1 MAYDGP
7 SGEYYIRSNSQSWI
21 ALAGLLSTTL
31 SDAMLPSLRRAT
43 ARFMSTAAK
52 TASASPASPTPYP
65 FSKTALLPKPVH
77 AKDAPLEKLKQGKGL
92 MPYLQRTLYSPGKAE
107 TMHALFSRRSP
118 AHLKV
123 GSIVTVLNEQAP
135 TTFTGVLIAIRRRG
149 PDSSFT
155 LRNILNRTG
164 IEMQFFPN
172 APGVKEV
179 KVIRPPPKG
188 RMRRA
193 KLYYLRDSPE
203 KMSVLAGGKNK

>member
-1 MAYDGP
+1 M
-7 SGEYYIRSNSQSWI
+7 
-21 ALAGLLSTTL
+21 STTV
-31 SDAMLPSLRRAT
+31 SGTTAT
-43 ARFMSTAAK
+43 TS
-52 TASASPASPTPYP
+52 SSPTAYP
-65 FSKTALLPKPVH
+65 FSKTALIPTSIH
-77 AKDAPLEKLKQGKGL
+77 TKDAPLEKLKLGKGL
-92 MPYLQRTLYSPGKAE
+92 MPYLQKTLYSPGK
-107 TMHALFSRRSP
+107 TQMMQALFSRRSP
-118 AHLKV
+118 THLEV

-179 KVIRPPPKG
+179 KVVRPPPKG

-203 KMSVLAGGKNK
+203 KMSMLAGGKNK

>member
-1 MAYDGP
+1 M
-7 SGEYYIRSNSQSWI
+7 
-21 ALAGLLSTTL
+21 LSR
-31 SDAMLPSLRRAT
+31 LRGVT
-43 ARFMSTAAK
+43 ARFITTTAART
-52 TASASPASPTPYP
+52 TATSPASTTPYP
-65 FSKTALLPKPVH
+65 FSKTALLPTSVH
-77 AKDAPLEKLKQGKGL
+77 PKDAPLQKLKQGKGL

-107 TMHALFSRRSP
+107 MMHALFSRRSP
-118 AHLKV
+118 SQLKV
-123 GSIVTVLNEQAP
+123 GSIITVLNEQAP

-179 KVIRPPPKG
+179 KVIRSPPKG

-193 KLYYLRDSPE
+193 KLYYLRNSPE
-203 KMSVLAGGKNK
+203 KMSMLAGGKNK

>member
-1 MAYDGP
+1 MF
-7 SGEYYIRSNSQSWI
+7 S
-21 ALAGLLSTTL
+21 
-31 SDAMLPSLRRAT
+31 SLRRAT
-43 ARFMSTAAK
+43 GRFLSTTTEKA
-52 TASASPASPTPYP
+52 ASANSPSTTTYP
-65 FSKTALLPKPVH
+65 FSRTALLPPSVH
-77 AKDAPLEKLKQGKGL
+77 PKDVQLEKLKQGKGL
-92 MPYLQRTLYSPGKAE
+92 MPYLQRTLYSAGKAE
-107 TMHALFSRRSP
+107 IMHALFSRRSP
-118 AHLKV
+118 THLKV

-179 KVIRPPPKG
+179 NVIRPPPKG

-193 KLYYLRDSPE
+193 KLFYLRGSPE

>member
-1 MAYDGP
+1 ML
-7 SGEYYIRSNSQSWI
+7 SG
-21 ALAGLLSTTL
+21 
-31 SDAMLPSLRRAT
+31 LRRAT
-43 ARFMSTAAK
+43 ARLVSTTAK
-52 TASASPASPTPYP
+52 TATASPASTTLYP
-65 FSKTALLPKPVH
+65 FSKTALLPTSIHP
-77 AKDAPLEKLKQGKGL
+77 KDAPLETLKQGKGL
-92 MPYLQRTLYSPGKAE
+92 MPYLQRTLYSPGKTE
-107 TMHALFSRRSP
+107 MMQSLFSRRSP
-118 AHLKV
+118 THLEV

-203 KMSVLAGGKNK
+203 KMSMLAGGKNK